1 MNNDKLSDL
10 LARFDERAPAA
21 GAVSGD
27 LAGVVRRRAWRQR
40 RTRGI
45 IVKAAAMIVIAVLG
59 TWAVIGNNSNTET
72 AEPLAGT
79 VQSQES
85 IAQLEVEVA
94 QLSAKVDSLLSLLEE
109 TRIDRRREKRIV
121 TLQAE
126 LSSISDP
133 VEEMNRNIDKV
144 VINLLYRADK
154 IKDEHLAVKAYE
166 RIIKLFP
173 DNYYADVARE
183 KIKEIT
189 GKQVNYFQKG
199 DLT

>member
-1 MNNDKLSDL
+1 MENDKLTDL
-10 LARFDERAPAA
+10 LTRFDEGAPEA

-45 IVKAAAMIVIAVLG
+45 IVKAAAMVVIAVLG
-59 TWAVIGNNSNTET
+59 TWAVIGNNSNTGK

-79 VQSQES
+79 GQPLES
-85 IAQLEVEVA
+85 IVNLEAEVA

-109 TRIDRRREKRIV
+109 TRIDRGREKRIV

-126 LSSISDP
+126 LSSIGDP

-144 VINLLYRADK
+144 VINLLYKADK

-189 GKQVNYFQKG
+189 SKQVNNFQKG